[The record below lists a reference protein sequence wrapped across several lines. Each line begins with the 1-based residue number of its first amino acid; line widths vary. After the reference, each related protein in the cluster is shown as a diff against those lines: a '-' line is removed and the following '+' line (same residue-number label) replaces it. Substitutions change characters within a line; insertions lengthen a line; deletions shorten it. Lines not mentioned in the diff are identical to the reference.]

1 MHSVSAKHRLIS
13 TGDSSGRFLSY
24 LWLGLAGWLLSLR
37 TSLPSLHQVWLT
49 AGWPGL
55 ASTRPHKVS
64 SIIHSGMRWIGH
76 KVSAAAGIRSVCL
89 NFLFLFRPSM
99 SWFHAWNYPS
109 LSLSQTSQSGVT
121 ESHGENLLTFGT
133 TEAVKQVG
141 SDSWH
146 LITDTDTS
154 QQVSESVG
162 QHEG

>member
-1 MHSVSAKHRLIS
+1 
-13 TGDSSGRFLSY
+13 
-24 LWLGLAGWLLSLR
+24 
-37 TSLPSLHQVWLT
+37 
-49 AGWPGL
+49 
-55 ASTRPHKVS
+55 
-64 SIIHSGMRWIGH
+64 
-76 KVSAAAGIRSVCL
+76 
-89 NFLFLFRPSM
+89 M